1 MSDHPHA
8 VEQPHVEEHAHPSAA
23 KYVQIAVV
31 LGLITAAEVA
41 VYYIEAI
48 AAFLPQMLIT
58 MSAVKF
64 GIVAAY
70 YMHLKFDHPLFTWF
84 FVGGLALAASVVLAF
99 MTLFGTWWH
108 PGYVELH

>member
-1 MSDHPHA
+1 LSDQPHA
-8 VEQPHVEEHAHPSAA
+8 IERSHVEDHAHPSAT
-23 KYVQIAVV
+23 KYIQIAVI

-41 VYYIEAI
+41 VYYVEAI
-48 AAFLPQMLIT
+48 AAFLPQMLIA

-84 FVGGLALAASVVLAF
+84 FVGGLALAASIVLAL
-99 MTLFGTWWH
+99 MTLFGTWGH
-108 PGYVELH
+108 PGYAELH

>member
-1 MSDHPHA
+1 LSDHPQAIEH
-8 VEQPHVEEHAHPSAA
+8 PHVEEHAHPSAL
-23 KYVQIAVV
+23 KYVQIAVI

-41 VYYIEAI
+41 VYYIHEV
-48 AAFLPQMLIT
+48 AAFLPQLLIG

-70 YMHLKFDHPLFTWF
+70 YMHLKFDHPLFRWF
-84 FVGGLALAASVVLAF
+84 FVGGLALAASIVLAY

-108 PGYVELH
+108 PGYTELH